1 MATYMPAVVAL
12 ITHMDLRPSIHL
24 SHGEILQ
31 AAQEFKKRH
40 PNDTTFN
47 LLYAQFIA
55 LPPFQHIER
64 ETYTQFCAIVELVP
78 SETPHFKKLAETI
91 NDYFGPFA
99 VHVRSS
105 DVVQIINRAPW
116 KSYPSPPGFKLPE
129 FWVHKG
135 PRECVSQTPEQRGA
149 VILAIFD
156 ILAARI
162 VTSLSRQLAADSI
175 TCAAD
180 ILYDDS
186 LFKYLTMVMGP
197 LETTS
202 LDPNEGFR
210 AFARA
215 QTDTDCARFLEDVL
229 ENLESYREEED
240 PKTQLK
246 SATEA
251 LRGQKR
257 RLETL
262 FTHAKGEYEDLQE
275 KYQMLTKEHA
285 ALQIAHRDLL
295 AL

>member
-1 MATYMPAVVAL
+1 MATYIPAVVAL
-12 ITHMDLRPSIHL
+12 ITHIDLRASIHL
-24 SHGEILQ
+24 SHGEILR

-40 PNDTTFN
+40 PNDTTFV

-55 LPPFQHIER
+55 LPPFQHVDR
-64 ETYTQFCAIVELVP
+64 ETYTRFCAIVELVP
-78 SETPHFKKLAETI
+78 SETPHFKKLADTI

-116 KSYPSPPGFKLPE
+116 SSYPLPPGFKLPE
-129 FWVHKG
+129 FWVSG

-149 VILAIFD
+149 VILAIYD
-156 ILAARI
+156 ILAPRI
-162 VTSLSRQLAADSI
+162 VASLSRQLAADSI

-180 ILYDDS
+180 ILFDDT
-186 LFKYLTMVMGP
+186 LFKYLSMVMGT

-202 LDPNEGFR
+202 QDPNEGFR

-215 QTDTDCARFLEDVL
+215 QTDTECARFLEDVL
-229 ENLESYREEED
+229 ENLESYRDEED

-246 SATEA
+246 SATDG

-262 FTHAKGEYEDLQE
+262 FTHAKGEYQDLQE
-275 KYQMLTKEHA
+275 KHQMLSKEHA

-295 AL
+295 AQS